1 VPWIKITSA
10 SLIGSGTV
18 VFSVDVNA
26 AGIPRVGTLTV
37 AGQTVNVTQGAFPC
51 SFAMSPNTQN
61 FPAAGGSGAV
71 SVSAN
76 CSWQVSTNAGQWV
89 TVPYDGSF
97 GSTNA
102 TVSFS
107 VGPNSCLGGRSGTL
121 YLVGSGLANSLT
133 SAITQDG
140 SPSNFSISG
149 TSATVPG
156 TANDGRFT
164 ITTGTGCGWGAS
176 SNVSWLHVTGGAS
189 SSGNGAVGYHVDANP
204 SDTRIGIITVSSGS
218 SQFTY
223 TVTQQGAGPAAPVI
237 LSVNN
242 AANYATGAISPGEIV
257 TLFGQNM
264 GPAPAVPL
272 QVANNAVT
280 TSLAG
285 TQVLFDG
292 VAAPIIFTYQNQVS
306 TVAPYGLA
314 GKSTTQV
321 QLKYN
326 NAVSSAVTVPVQAST
341 PAIFSLDSTGLGPG
355 AILNQDYTINS
366 TAKPAAR
373 GTVVYIY
380 CTGGGTTNPATAD
393 GAVVGT
399 PLPWLTLPYSVTI
412 GGIDAPVVYAGGVP
426 GSVAGL
432 TQINAQIPQSLAPGN
447 GLPIVIKIGDVVS
460 TNGVTISVN

>member
-1 VPWIKITSA
+1 
-10 SLIGSGTV
+10 
-18 VFSVDVNA
+18 
-26 AGIPRVGTLTV
+26 
-37 AGQTVNVTQGAFPC
+37 
-51 SFAMSPNTQN
+51 
-61 FPAAGGSGAV
+61 
-71 SVSAN
+71 
-76 CSWQVSTNAGQWV
+76 
-89 TVPYDGSF
+89 
-97 GSTNA
+97 
-102 TVSFS
+102 
-107 VGPNSCLGGRSGTL
+107 L

-149 TSATVPG
+149 TSATVPA

-189 SSGNGAVGYHVDANP
+189 GAGNGAVGYHVDANP
-204 SDTRIGIITVSSGS
+204 SDTRTGVITVFSGS

-223 TVTQQGAGPAAPVI
+223 TVTQQAAGPAAPVI

-257 TLFGQNM
+257 TLFGQNL
-264 GPAPAVPL
+264 GPTPAVPL

-306 TVAPYGLA
+306 AVAPYGLA
-314 GKSTTQV
+314 GKSSTQV

-355 AILNQDYTINS
+355 AILNQDYSINS

-373 GTVVYIY
+373 GSYVHIY

-412 GGIDAPVVYAGGVP
+412 GGMDAPVLYAGGVP

-432 TQINAQIPQSLAPGN
+432 TQIDAQVPQSLAPGN
-447 GLPIVIKIGDVVS
+447 GLPIIIKVGDVVS
-460 TNGVTISVN
+460 TNGVTVSVN